1 MRVLDKKAGAPWFF
15 FCNGRKPR
23 PLPITIKY
31 PHNYTSFQAF
41 IINLAETKAKF
52 RPPPLKVNDPS
63 LEKEPA
69 SDEKKENPISE
80 KFNKSHD
87 RYSEEIQRMDYTP
100 KQKKQLEEYLKCR
113 ELIGDLTN
121 EDLSVEGE
129 LGSGNG
135 GVVLKVRHRRTGID
149 LAKKVK

>member
-1 MRVLDKKAGAPWFF
+1 M
-15 FCNGRKPR
+15 
-23 PLPITIKY
+23 
-31 PHNYTSFQAF
+31 
-41 IINLAETKAKF
+41 
-52 RPPPLKVNDPS
+52 NDPS